1 VADKIV
7 IGLTGNIATGKSLVM
22 RMLQELGVTP
32 IDADKLVH
40 LLMRKGGPAY
50 QAIVEEFGKFI
61 LDESEEI
68 SRAKLGKIVFSDPD
82 ALAKLESLTHPA
94 VRQEILRGIGK
105 APTPV
110 VAVEAIKLFESGLAD
125 HCQSNWVVVA
135 PPDVQLKRLVERR
148 RMTPDQ
154 AKQRIRAQS
163 SQQEKA
169 AKADVVIDNSGALA
183 KTWAT
188 VKKHF
193 TELMESTSAGQA
205 AAIVEAEPV
214 PMAAP
219 LAQPGVSP
227 TRIDLSQVTLRRAK
241 RGDLEVMAGLIS
253 ASTNGTLRPD
263 LSEMM
268 EALFSRAY
276 MVAMA
281 GNQVVG
287 MIGWQAENLVAGLQD
302 FYMLRENLWPTLGKE
317 MLDKVHAEID
327 SLSCEVAIV
336 FVLAQ
341 AGSKPIEFFQSQG
354 YEQTESHNL
363 IPDWREAA
371 VEWQPENSILLY
383 KKIREQ
389 RVMVPM

>member
-1 VADKIV
+1 
-7 IGLTGNIATGKSLVM
+7 
-22 RMLQELGVTP
+22 
-32 IDADKLVH
+32 
-40 LLMRKGGPAY
+40 
-50 QAIVEEFGKFI
+50 
-61 LDESEEI
+61 
-68 SRAKLGKIVFSDPD
+68 
-82 ALAKLESLTHPA
+82 
-94 VRQEILRGIGK
+94 
-105 APTPV
+105 
-110 VAVEAIKLFESGLAD
+110 
-125 HCQSNWVVVA
+125 
-135 PPDVQLKRLVERR
+135 LKRLVERR

-169 AKADVVIDNSGALA
+169 VKADVVIDNSGALA

-188 VKKHF
+188 VKRHF
-193 TELMESTSAGQA
+193 TDLMQSTSTGQA
-205 AAIVEAEPV
+205 PPAIEPEPTLV
-214 PMAAP
+214 AMPP
-219 LAQPGVSP
+219 AQPSAP
-227 TRIDLSQVTLRRAK
+227 PAKIDPSQVALRRAK
-241 RGDLEVMAGLIS
+241 RGDLEAMASLIS
-253 ASTNGTLRPD
+253 ASTNNVLRPD

-276 MVAMA
+276 MIAMA

-302 FYMLRENLWPTLGKE
+302 FYMFREDLWPTLGKE

-336 FVLAQ
+336 FVLTQ
-341 AGSKPIEFFQSQG
+341 AGSKPVEFLQSQG
-354 YEQTESHNL
+354 YEQTESQNL

-371 VEWQPENSILLY
+371 VEWQPEHSILLY